1 MCCSREMT
9 PEEKVAAAKTPE
21 EELASKKRRAHHAAE
36 AIRIAGELDNLGP
49 GYAED
54 GIIRTVLRARVKQET
69 RRAKLDH
76 CDCGYCGGGC

>member
-1 MCCSREMT
+1 MDSLNPT
-9 PEEKVAAAKTPE
+9 Y
-21 EELASKKRRAHHAAE
+21 SKHRAYHAAE
-36 AIRIAGELDNLGP
+36 AIRIAAELAGLAP
-49 GYAED
+49 GFAED